1 MHELS
6 IIQAVCKEVEAIAD
20 EHKAK
25 NVLRVVLEVSDLSHM
40 KSEHLKETFIIFR
53 EASPVLKNAEI
64 EFRQNANPTLDEII
78 LRNIEME
85 IGDD

>member
-40 KSEHLKETFIIFR
+40 KSEHLKETFIILQRLNFGR
-53 EASPVLKNAEI
+53 M
-64 EFRQNANPTLDEII
+64 RI
-78 LRNIEME
+78 LPWTK
-85 IGDD
+85 